1 MRLYDLLENE
11 NSKLKDDEIDFINK
25 LYEKQGLYNKHFT
38 FENYPDIL
46 NFLNKHNIKILD
58 ETKDLSIFEEIIEK
72 NDKYMDDN
80 TTIRRFEDIDLS
92 KNIYLCDLFRDDKY
106 VSTFHLYFK
115 VIYSCYISER
125 YTKYI
130 NYQIKHFTFQ

>member
-1 MRLYDLLENE
+1 MRLCDLLDNE
-11 NSKLKDDEIDFINK
+11 NSKLKDDEKDFIKK

-58 ETKDLSIFEEIIEK
+58 ETEDLTIFEEIIEK
-72 NDKYMDDN
+72 NEKYMDDN
-80 TTIRRFEDIDLS
+80 TTIIRFGNIDLS
-92 KNIYLCDLFRDDKY
+92 QNIYLCDLFRDDEY
-106 VSTFHLYFK
+106 TPTFHLYFK
-115 VIYSCYISER
+115 VIYSCYISSY

-130 NYQIKHFTFQ
+130 TYQIKHFSFQ